1 MYDQDQIIYKKAKNR
16 VITRLIISWIL
27 LCLYFIGAFTVL
39 NLDFLKTTNNL
50 NTVIIVLAISQLC
63 LYGFIFLLLSFGK
76 KIFRILYWLVFILT
90 LCLFYVPIHF
100 AMQDMAHILT
110 YASMLGFMFIK
121 TMFLVQLG
129 SYLKH
134 NKWSRIFF
142 DLTID
147 VYEDEME
154 DTIEQP
160 VLRVKQVKK
169 KPVRQ
174 PEPEYIYEEEEEE
187 AEEKEPY
194 TQPQVSIRLGIGI
207 YASLMVF
214 PILIQI
220 FSNYFASYDLQTVF
234 ATQDMFM
241 LCIFTALVWTVPV
254 FYLYYDHP
262 YAKRIVLICAIL
274 EVFCILFYA
283 PKFIGYYVG
292 KDPEYPLRVFILFI
306 LVDAIRYGVLFYC
319 LKPLLHIESPTHID
333 EDDEN

>member
-27 LCLYFIGAFTVL
+27 LCLYFIGAFSVL

-76 KIFRILYWLVFILT
+76 KIFRVLYWLVFILT
-90 LCLFYVPIHF
+90 LCLFYVPIQF

-110 YASMLGFMFIK
+110 YASMLGFMLIK

-160 VLRVKQVKK
+160 VIRVKQVKK

-174 PEPEYIYEEEEEE
+174 PEPEYI
-187 AEEKEPY
+187 
-194 TQPQVSIRLGIGI
+194 
-207 YASLMVF
+207 
-214 PILIQI
+214 
-220 FSNYFASYDLQTVF
+220 
-234 ATQDMFM
+234 
-241 LCIFTALVWTVPV
+241 
-254 FYLYYDHP
+254 
-262 YAKRIVLICAIL
+262 
-274 EVFCILFYA
+274 
-283 PKFIGYYVG
+283 
-292 KDPEYPLRVFILFI
+292 
-306 LVDAIRYGVLFYC
+306 
-319 LKPLLHIESPTHID
+319 
-333 EDDEN
+333 